1 MNWLSSIYEQAMMY
15 VADADLW
22 IKFGKKTL
30 KILLIIIVSQ
40 IVVKVI
46 KTAIANVFNLRIKSP
61 LRYSEKREETL
72 SRLIQNVVTYVIYFI
87 ALIMILEEM
96 SVPVK
101 SLLAGA
107 GIVGLAVGF
116 GAQSLV
122 KDIITGF
129 FIVFEDQFAVGDYVK
144 IGQFEGTVEEIGLR
158 TTKIKNWTGE
168 VHILPNSGIIEVTN
182 YSLHNSIAVVDV
194 SIAYEE
200 DIDRAEQ
207 MIQEYLKTIE
217 NKYEEIV
224 SPPEVLGVQMLG
236 SSDVMIRIIAE
247 TLPMNHVKIAR
258 VLRKEV
264 KQYLDEHGIEIPYP
278 RMVLLN
284 QVEEKAEESRKMEE
298 GQL

>member
-1 MNWLSSIYEQAMMY
+1 LNWLSSIYEQAMMY

-298 GQL
+298 GQS

>member
-217 NKYEEIV
+217 NKYDEIV

-298 GQL
+298 GQS

>member
-168 VHILPNSGIIEVTN
+168 VHILPNSSIIEVTN

-298 GQL
+298 GQS

>member
-1 MNWLSSIYEQAMMY
+1 MMY

-298 GQL
+298 GQS

>member
-168 VHILPNSGIIEVTN
+168 VHILPNSSIIEVTN

-217 NKYEEIV
+217 NKYDEIV

-298 GQL
+298 GQS

>member
-1 MNWLSSIYEQAMMY
+1 MMY
-15 VADADLW
+15 VTDADLW
-22 IKFGKKTL
+22 LKFGKKTL
-30 KILLIIIVSQ
+30 KIILIIIVSQ

-129 FIVFEDQFAVGDYVK
+129 FIVFEDQFAVGDYVQ

-168 VHILPNSGIIEVTN
+168 VHILPNSSIIEVTN
-182 YSLHNSIAVVDV
+182 FSLYNSIAVVDV

-217 NKYEEIV
+217 NKYDEIV

-236 SSDVMIRIIAE
+236 SSDVMIRIVAE
-247 TLPMNHVKIAR
+247 TLPMNHIKIAR

-284 QVEEKAEESRKMEE
+284 QAEEKMEE
-298 GQL
+298 VRHKEEG

>member
-1 MNWLSSIYEQAMMY
+1 MY
-15 VADADLW
+15 VTDADLW
-22 IKFGKKTL
+22 LKFGKKTL
-30 KILLIIIVSQ
+30 KIILIIIVSQ

-129 FIVFEDQFAVGDYVK
+129 FIVFEDQFAVGDYVQ

-168 VHILPNSGIIEVTN
+168 VHILPNSSIIEVTN
-182 YSLHNSIAVVDV
+182 FSLYNSIAVVDV

-217 NKYEEIV
+217 NKYDEIV

-236 SSDVMIRIIAE
+236 SSDVMIRIVAE
-247 TLPMNHVKIAR
+247 TLPMNHIKIAR

-284 QVEEKAEESRKMEE
+284 QAEEKMEE
-298 GQL
+298 VRHKEEG

>member
-298 GQL
+298 GQS

>member
-46 KTAIANVFNLRIKSP
+46 KTAVANVFNLRIKSP

-168 VHILPNSGIIEVTN
+168 VHILPNSSIIEVTN

-217 NKYEEIV
+217 NKYDEIV

-298 GQL
+298 GQS